1 MISPAARAPQKNRSA
16 FPLHDENSAAWQRL
30 LSWRLFRASRA
41 LAAEAM
47 RTDLERFFNPRS
59 IAIIGASRDFM
70 TISGQ
75 PLKHLQSHHYQ
86 GRLYPVNPRYP
97 EVGGVKCYAS
107 LAEVPET
114 PDLVL
119 ILVNASRVADML
131 RQCGEKRVPY
141 VIIFSSGFSEMGG
154 EGVRLQQELS
164 EIARSHD
171 IGVIGPNCQGMM
183 NVADG
188 VFAGFGSVFFTD
200 YEPGAVSMVSQS
212 GGFGF
217 SVMNLSSKDG
227 GLPFRQMVTTGNEI
241 GVSTLDFI
249 DYFIQDPKT
258 RIIAGYLEGA
268 KDARRLPEIGQ
279 KALAAGK
286 PILMWKVGNTE
297 QGQKAAASHTANLG
311 GAMALYKAAFRQHG
325 IIQVED
331 IQDVVDYGRAFGSGR
346 LPEGNRL
353 AIITISGG
361 AGILMTDECIGRGM
375 RMAELAPATVAKLRE
390 FVPSFGSL
398 NNPVDVTAAI
408 FNDLSLINRTLQ
420 AIVDDP
426 GVDCI
431 AMINASLQGEIAKKI
446 AAEIVAVAGRTD
458 KPICIAWSARD
469 VMAPEA
475 YAALDAARIPHY
487 KSPVRCGRAMAAVS
501 WYAEVKRR
509 NEARRG
515 EKPLAIS
522 KPAAAGILAGRSGD
536 VAEHAAK
543 RVLAEYGI
551 PVTGEALATSRQ
563 EAVAAAKRIG
573 YPVAIKVQS
582 PDISHKTEA
591 RAVRLGI
598 ATGSELEAAYEE
610 VLANARAYQKDARIE
625 GVLVQEM
632 VQSGVET
639 ILGVTNDPLFGP
651 AVMFGLGGIFAEV
664 LKDVSFRL
672 APVTPAVARDMIEEI
687 AGYPLLAGARGKPP
701 ADIAALA
708 DAIVRLSALAMDLKD
723 RVSELD
729 INPLFVFAEGEGVK
743 AADALIKVKA

>member
-1 MISPAARAPQKNRSA
+1 
-16 FPLHDENSAAWQRL
+16 
-30 LSWRLFRASRA
+30 
-41 LAAEAM
+41 M
-47 RTDLERFFNPRS
+47 RTDLERFFHPAS
-59 IAIIGASRDFM
+59 IAIIGASQDFI

-75 PLKHLQSHHYQ
+75 PLKHLQSHGYK
-86 GRLYPVNPRYP
+86 GKLYPVNPRYG
-97 EVGGVKCYAS
+97 EVAGVKCYPS

-131 RQCGEKRVPY
+131 KQCGAKGVPY

-154 EGVRLQQELS
+154 EGVKLQQQLK
-164 EIARSHD
+164 EIAAAHD

-183 NVADG
+183 NVADS

-200 YEPGAVSMVSQS
+200 YEPGGVSMVSQS

-241 GVSTLDFI
+241 GVSTLDFM
-249 DYFIQDPKT
+249 DYFIRDPHT
-258 RIIAGYLEGA
+258 ALIAGYLEGA
-268 KDARRLPEIGQ
+268 KDAHRLPEIGR

-311 GAMALYKAAFRQHG
+311 GAMALYKAAFKQNG

-331 IQDVVDYGRAFGSGR
+331 IQDVVDYGRAFRGGK
-346 LPEGNRL
+346 LPKGNRL

-375 RMAELAPATVAKLRE
+375 CLADLSPETGAKLKE
-390 FVPSFGSL
+390 FVPSFGSIH
-398 NNPVDVTAAI
+398 NPVDVTAAI
-408 FNDLSLINRTLQ
+408 FNDLTLINRTLQ

-446 AAEIVAVAGRTD
+446 ADEIVAVASKTD

-475 YAALDAARIPHY
+475 YAALEAARIPHY

-501 WYAEVKRR
+501 WYAE
-509 NEARRG
+509 ARRRWQRQKND
-515 EKPLAIS
+515 KPLVLAS
-522 KPAAAGILAGRSGD
+522 SAARKALEGKTAD
-536 VAEHAAK
+536 VSEHAAK
-543 RVLAEYGI
+543 RILSKYGI
-551 PVTGEALATSRQ
+551 GVTQEELATTREQALAI
-563 EAVAAAKRIG
+563 AKRIG

-591 RAVRLGI
+591 KAVRLDI
-598 ATGSELEAAYEE
+598 GSDGELAPAYDE
-610 VLANARAYQKDARIE
+610 VLANARAYKRDAVIE

-632 VQSGVET
+632 VRGGVET
-639 ILGVTNDPLFGP
+639 ILGITNDPLFGP

-672 APVTPAVARDMIEEI
+672 APVTPAVAREMIEEI
-687 AGYPLLAGARGKPP
+687 AGYPVLAGARGKAR
-701 ADIAALA
+701 ADVDALA
-708 DAIVRLSALAMDLKD
+708 DAIARLSALAVDLKD
-723 RVSELD
+723 HVAELD
-729 INPLFVFAEGEGVK
+729 INPLFVFAGGKGVK
-743 AADALIKVKA
+743 AADALIKPVTK

>member
-1 MISPAARAPQKNRSA
+1 
-16 FPLHDENSAAWQRL
+16 
-30 LSWRLFRASRA
+30 
-41 LAAEAM
+41 M

-59 IAIIGASRDFM
+59 IAIIGASQDFI

-75 PLKHLQSHHYQ
+75 PLKHLQSHGYQ
-86 GRLYPVNPRYP
+86 GKLYPVNPRYQ
-97 EVGGVKCYAS
+97 EVAGVKCHSS

-131 RQCGEKRVPY
+131 QQCGKKGVPY

-154 EGVRLQQELS
+154 EGVKLQQQLA
-164 EIARSHD
+164 EIAREYD

-188 VFAGFGSVFFTD
+188 VYAGFGSVFFTD
-200 YEPGAVSMVSQS
+200 YEPGRVSMVSQS

-249 DYFIQDPKT
+249 DYFIQDPRT
-258 RIIAGYLEGA
+258 DIIAGYLEGA
-268 KDARRLPEIGQ
+268 KDAWRLPEIGQ

-311 GAMALYKAAFRQHG
+311 GAMALYKAAFKQNG

-331 IQDVVDYGRAFGSGR
+331 IQDVVDYGRAFRNGR
-346 LPEGNRL
+346 LPRGNRL

-375 RMAELAPATVAKLRE
+375 RLADLAPETAAKLRE
-390 FVPSFGSL
+390 FVPSFGSI

-420 AIVDDP
+420 TIVDDP

-431 AMINASLQGEIAKKI
+431 AMINASLQGEIASRI
-446 AAEIVAVAGRTD
+446 AAEIVVVAGKTD
-458 KPICIAWSARD
+458 KPIYITWSARD

-475 YAALDAARIPHY
+475 YAALEAARIPHY
-487 KSPVRCGRAMAAVS
+487 KSPVRCGRALAAVS
-501 WYAEVKRR
+501 WYAE
-509 NEARRG
+509 ARRRRDRQG
-515 EKPLAIS
+515 KETALTLSSAVARKALEGKTA
-522 KPAAAGILAGRSGD
+522 D
-536 VAEHAAK
+536 VSEYHAK
-543 RVLAEYGI
+543 RILAEYGI
-551 PVTGEALATSRQ
+551 PVTREALATTKDQ
-563 EAVAAAKRIG
+563 ALAGAKRIG

-582 PDISHKTEA
+582 PDIPHKTEA

-598 ATGSELEAAYEE
+598 ASDGELAFAYDGI
-610 VLANARAYQKDARIE
+610 LANARAYNKSARIE

-632 VQSGVET
+632 LKDGLEA

-672 APVTPAVARDMIEEI
+672 APVTPSVAREMVEEI
-687 AGYPLLAGARGKPP
+687 AGYPVLAGARGRPR
-701 ADIAALA
+701 ADVDALV
-708 DAIVRLSALAMDLKD
+708 DAIVRLSALAVDLKD
-723 RVSELD
+723 RVGELD
-729 INPLFVFAEGEGVK
+729 INPLFVFAEGRGVK
-743 AADALIKVKA
+743 AADALIKPKG

>member
-1 MISPAARAPQKNRSA
+1 
-16 FPLHDENSAAWQRL
+16 
-30 LSWRLFRASRA
+30 
-41 LAAEAM
+41 M
-47 RTDLERFFNPRS
+47 RTDLERFFNPGS
-59 IAIIGASRDFM
+59 IAIIGASQDFM

-86 GRLYPVNPRYP
+86 GRLYPINPRYQ
-97 EVGGVKCYAS
+97 EVAGVKCYPS
-107 LAEVPET
+107 LAELPET

-131 RQCGEKRVPY
+131 KQCGEKGVPY

-154 EGVRLQQELS
+154 EGVKLQRQLA
-164 EIARSHD
+164 EIARQFK

-183 NVADG
+183 NFADG
-188 VFAGFGSVFFTD
+188 VYAGFGSVFFTD
-200 YEPGAVSMVSQS
+200 YESGRVSMVSQS

-258 RIIAGYLEGA
+258 DIIAGYLEGA
-268 KDARRLPEIGQ
+268 KDAWRLPEIGQ

-311 GAMALYKAAFRQHG
+311 GAMALYKAAFKQNG

-331 IQDVVDYGRAFGSGR
+331 IQDVVDCGRAFRNGR
-346 LPEGNRL
+346 LPKGNRL

-375 RMAELAPATVAKLRE
+375 RLADLAPETAAKLRE
-390 FVPSFGSL
+390 FVPSFGSV

-420 AIVDDP
+420 TIVDDP

-431 AMINASLQGEIAKKI
+431 AMINASLQGEIANKI
-446 AAEIVAVAGRTD
+446 AAEIVAVAGKTD
-458 KPICIAWSARD
+458 KPIYITWSARD

-475 YAALDAARIPHY
+475 YAALEAARIPHY
-487 KSPVRCGRAMAAVS
+487 KSPVRCGRALAAVS
-501 WYAEVKRR
+501 WYAESKRR
-509 NEARRG
+509 NEARRA
-515 EKPLAIS
+515 ERPLTLN
-522 KPAAAGILAGRSGD
+522 KPAAAKMLAGKTGD

-551 PVTGEALATSRQ
+551 PVTQEELATTKDQALAI
-563 EAVAAAKRIG
+563 ANRIG

-591 RAVRLGI
+591 RAVRLNITSDG
-598 ATGSELEAAYEE
+598 ELTIAYEE
-610 VLANARAYQKDARIE
+610 ILGNARAYKKDARIE

-632 VQSGVET
+632 VRDGVEA
-639 ILGVTNDPLFGP
+639 ILGISNDPLFGP

-672 APVTPAVARDMIEEI
+672 APVTPSVAREMVEEI
-687 AGYPLLAGARGKPP
+687 AGYPVLAGARGRPR
-701 ADIAALA
+701 ADVDALV
-708 DAIVRLSALAMDLKD
+708 DAIVRLSALAIDLKD
-723 RVSELD
+723 HVGELD
-729 INPLFVFAEGEGVK
+729 INPLFVFPAGRGVK
-743 AADALIKVKA
+743 AADALIRPKTAEQKK

>member
-1 MISPAARAPQKNRSA
+1 
-16 FPLHDENSAAWQRL
+16 
-30 LSWRLFRASRA
+30 
-41 LAAEAM
+41 M

-59 IAIIGASRDFM
+59 IAIIGASQDFI

-86 GRLYPVNPRYP
+86 GRLYPINPRYP
-97 EVGGVKCYAS
+97 EVAGVKCYPS
-107 LAEVPET
+107 LAELPET

-131 RQCGEKRVPY
+131 KQCGEKGVPY

-154 EGVRLQQELS
+154 EGVKLQRQLA
-164 EIARSHD
+164 EIARQFK

-183 NVADG
+183 NFADG
-188 VFAGFGSVFFTD
+188 VYAGFGSVFFTD
-200 YEPGAVSMVSQS
+200 YESGRVSMVSQS

-249 DYFIQDPKT
+249 DYFIQDPRT
-258 RIIAGYLEGA
+258 DIIAGYLEGA
-268 KDARRLPEIGQ
+268 KDAWRLPEIGQ

-311 GAMALYKAAFRQHG
+311 GAMALYKAAFKQNG

-331 IQDVVDYGRAFGSGR
+331 IQDVVDYGRAFRNGR
-346 LPEGNRL
+346 LPKGNRL

-361 AGILMTDECIGRGM
+361 AGILMTDECISRGM
-375 RMAELAPATVAKLRE
+375 RLADLAPETAAKLRE
-390 FVPSFGSL
+390 FVPSFGSV

-420 AIVDDP
+420 TIVDDP

-431 AMINASLQGEIAKKI
+431 AMINASLQGEIANRI
-446 AAEIVAVAGRTD
+446 AAEIVAVAGKTD
-458 KPICIAWSARD
+458 KPIYISWSARD

-475 YAALDAARIPHY
+475 YAALEAARIPHY
-487 KSPVRCGRAMAAVS
+487 KSPVRCGRALAAVS
-501 WYAEVKRR
+501 WYAESKRR
-509 NEARRG
+509 NEARRA
-515 EKPLAIS
+515 EKPLTLN
-522 KPAAAGILAGRSGD
+522 KPAAAKMLAGKTGD

-551 PVTGEALATSRQ
+551 PVTQEELTTTKDQALAS
-563 EAVAAAKRIG
+563 AKRIG

-582 PDISHKTEA
+582 PDIPHKTEA
-591 RAVRLGI
+591 RAVRLNITSDG
-598 ATGSELEAAYEE
+598 ELAIAYEE
-610 VLANARAYQKDARIE
+610 ILGNARAYKMDARIE

-632 VQSGVET
+632 VRDGVEA

-672 APVTPAVARDMIEEI
+672 APVTASVAREMIEEI
-687 AGYPLLAGARGKPP
+687 AGYPVLAGTRGRPR
-701 ADIAALA
+701 ADIGALV
-708 DAIVRLSALAMDLKD
+708 DAIVRLSALAVDLKD
-723 RVSELD
+723 HVAELD
-729 INPLFVFAEGEGVK
+729 INPLFVFGEGNGVK
-743 AADALIKVKA
+743 AADALIKPVTK

>member
-1 MISPAARAPQKNRSA
+1 
-16 FPLHDENSAAWQRL
+16 
-30 LSWRLFRASRA
+30 
-41 LAAEAM
+41 M
-47 RTDLERFFNPRS
+47 RTDLERFFNPGS
-59 IAIIGASRDFM
+59 IAIIGASQDFI

-75 PLKHLQSHHYQ
+75 PLKHLLSHHYK

-97 EVGGVKCYAS
+97 EVAGVKCYPS

-119 ILVNASRVADML
+119 ILVNAVRVADML
-131 RQCGEKRVPY
+131 KQCGAKGVPY

-154 EGVRLQQELS
+154 EGVKLQRELA
-164 EIARSHD
+164 EIARTHD
-171 IGVIGPNCQGMM
+171 IGVIGPNCQGMI

-200 YEPGAVSMVSQS
+200 YEPGRVSMVSQS

-241 GVSTLDFI
+241 GVSTLDFM
-249 DYFIQDPKT
+249 DYFIKDPKT
-258 RIIAGYLEGA
+258 DIIGGYLEGA
-268 KDARRLPEIGQ
+268 KDAHRLPEIGQ

-311 GAMALYKAAFRQHG
+311 GAMALYQAAFRQNG

-331 IQDVVDYGRAFGSGR
+331 IQDVVDYGRAFRSGR
-346 LPEGNRL
+346 LPQGNRL

-361 AGILMTDECIGRGM
+361 AGILMTDECIARGM
-375 RMAELAPATVAKLRE
+375 RLAELAPATVAKLRE
-390 FVPSFGSL
+390 FVPSFGSI

-431 AMINASLQGEIAKKI
+431 AMINASLQGEIAERI
-446 AAEIVAVAGRTD
+446 AGEIVAVAGKTD
-458 KPICIAWSARD
+458 KPIYITWSARD
-469 VMAPEA
+469 VMAPAA
-475 YAALDAARIPHY
+475 YAVLETARIPHY
-487 KSPVRCGRAMAAVS
+487 KSPVRCGRAIAAVS
-501 WYAEVKRR
+501 WYAEAKRS
-509 NEARRG
+509 NEARRA
-515 EKPLAIS
+515 EKPLVLD
-522 KPAAAGILAGRSGD
+522 KPAAARMLAGRTGD
-536 VAEHAAK
+536 VSEHAAK

-551 PVTGEALATSRQ
+551 PVTREEVATAKEQALSI
-563 EAVAAAKRIG
+563 AKRIG
-573 YPVAIKVQS
+573 YPVAVKVQS
-582 PDISHKTEA
+582 PDIPHKTEA
-591 RAVRLGI
+591 KAVKLNLG
-598 ATGSELEAAYEE
+598 SDDELAAAFDE
-610 VLANARAYQKDARIE
+610 VLANARAYKKDANIE

-632 VQSGVET
+632 LRDGVET

-651 AVMFGLGGIFAEV
+651 AIMFGLGGIFAEV

-672 APVTPAVARDMIEEI
+672 APVTPSVAREMVDEI
-687 AGYPLLAGARGKPP
+687 AGYPVLAGARGRPR
-701 ADIAALA
+701 ADVDALV
-708 DAIVRLSALAMDLKD
+708 DAIVRLSALAVDLKD
-723 RVSELD
+723 HVGELD
-729 INPLFVFAEGEGVK
+729 INPLFVFPQGKGVK
-743 AADALIKVKA
+743 AADALIKLKAGDKG

>member
-1 MISPAARAPQKNRSA
+1 
-16 FPLHDENSAAWQRL
+16 
-30 LSWRLFRASRA
+30 
-41 LAAEAM
+41 M

-59 IAIIGASRDFM
+59 IAIIGASQDFI

-75 PLKHLQSHHYQ
+75 PLKHLQSHGYQ
-86 GRLYPVNPRYP
+86 GKLYPVNPRYQ
-97 EVGGVKCYAS
+97 EVAGVKCHSS

-131 RQCGEKRVPY
+131 QQCGKKGVPY

-154 EGVRLQQELS
+154 EGVKLQQQLA
-164 EIARSHD
+164 EIAREYD

-188 VFAGFGSVFFTD
+188 VYAGFGSVFFTD
-200 YEPGAVSMVSQS
+200 YEPGRVSMVSQS

-249 DYFIQDPKT
+249 DYFIQDPRT
-258 RIIAGYLEGA
+258 DIIAGYLEGA
-268 KDARRLPEIGQ
+268 KDAWRLPEIGQ

-311 GAMALYKAAFRQHG
+311 GAMALYKAAFKQNG

-331 IQDVVDYGRAFGSGR
+331 IQDVVDYGRAFRNGR
-346 LPEGNRL
+346 LPRGNRL

-375 RMAELAPATVAKLRE
+375 RLADLAPETAAKLRE
-390 FVPSFGSL
+390 FVPSFGSI

-420 AIVDDP
+420 TIVDDP

-431 AMINASLQGEIAKKI
+431 AMINASLQGEIASRI
-446 AAEIVAVAGRTD
+446 AAEIVVVAGKTD
-458 KPICIAWSARD
+458 KPIYITWSARD

-475 YAALDAARIPHY
+475 YAALEAARIPHY
-487 KSPVRCGRAMAAVS
+487 KSPVRCGRALAAVS
-501 WYAEVKRR
+501 WYAE
-509 NEARRG
+509 ARRRRDRQG
-515 EKPLAIS
+515 KETALTLSSAVARKALEGKTA
-522 KPAAAGILAGRSGD
+522 D
-536 VAEHAAK
+536 VSEYHAK
-543 RVLAEYGI
+543 RILAEYGI
-551 PVTGEALATSRQ
+551 PVTREALATTKDQ
-563 EAVAAAKRIG
+563 ALAGAKRIG

-582 PDISHKTEA
+582 PDIPHKTEA

-598 ATGSELEAAYEE
+598 ASDGELAFAYDGI
-610 VLANARAYQKDARIE
+610 LANARAYNKSARIE

-632 VQSGVET
+632 LKDGLEA

-672 APVTPAVARDMIEEI
+672 APVTPSVAREMVEEI
-687 AGYPLLAGARGKPP
+687 AGYPVLAGARGRPR
-701 ADIAALA
+701 ADVDALV
-708 DAIVRLSALAMDLKD
+708 DAIVHLSALAVDLKD
-723 RVSELD
+723 RVGELD
-729 INPLFVFAEGEGVK
+729 INPLFVFAEGRGVK
-743 AADALIKVKA
+743 AADALIKPKG

>member
-1 MISPAARAPQKNRSA
+1 M
-16 FPLHDENSAAWQRL
+16 H
-30 LSWRLFRASRA
+30 
-41 LAAEAM
+41 
-47 RTDLERFFNPRS
+47 TDLERFFNPRS
-59 IAIIGASRDFM
+59 IAIIGASQDFI

-75 PLKHLQSHHYQ
+75 PLKHLQSHGYQ
-86 GRLYPVNPRYP
+86 GKLYPVNPRYQ
-97 EVGGVKCYAS
+97 EVAGVKCYPS
-107 LAEVPET
+107 LAELPET

-119 ILVNASRVADML
+119 ILINASRVADML
-131 RQCGEKRVPY
+131 KECGNKGVPY

-154 EGVRLQQELS
+154 EGVKLQRQLA
-164 EIARSHD
+164 EIARQFK
-171 IGVIGPNCQGMM
+171 IGVIGPNCQGMI

-188 VFAGFGSVFFTD
+188 VYAGFGSVFFTD
-200 YEPGAVSMVSQS
+200 YEPGRVSMVSQS

-249 DYFIQDPKT
+249 DYFIQDPRT
-258 RIIAGYLEGA
+258 DIIAGYLEGA
-268 KDARRLPEIGQ
+268 KDAWRLPEIGQ

-311 GAMALYKAAFRQHG
+311 GAMALYKAAFKQNG

-331 IQDVVDYGRAFGSGR
+331 IQDVVDYGRAFRNGR
-346 LPEGNRL
+346 LPKGNRL

-375 RMAELAPATVAKLRE
+375 RLADLAPETVARLRE
-390 FVPSFGSL
+390 FVPSFGSI

-420 AIVDDP
+420 TIVDDP

-431 AMINASLQGEIAKKI
+431 AMINASLQGEIANKI
-446 AAEIVAVAGRTD
+446 AAEIVAVAGKTD
-458 KPICIAWSARD
+458 KPIYITWSARD

-475 YAALDAARIPHY
+475 YAALEAARIPHY
-487 KSPVRCGRAMAAVS
+487 KSPVRCGRALAAVS
-501 WYAEVKRR
+501 WYAE
-509 NEARRG
+509 ARRRRDRQ
-515 EKPLAIS
+515 S
-522 KPAAAGILAGRSGD
+522 KERALTLSSAVARKALEGKTAD
-536 VAEHAAK
+536 VSEYHAK
-543 RVLAEYGI
+543 RILAEYGI
-551 PVTGEALATSRQ
+551 PVTREELATTKDQALAI
-563 EAVAAAKRIG
+563 AKRIG

-598 ATGSELEAAYEE
+598 ASDGELASAYDEI
-610 VLANARAYQKDARIE
+610 LGNARAYNKSAGIE

-632 VQSGVET
+632 LKDGLEA

-672 APVTPAVARDMIEEI
+672 APVTPSVAREMVEEI
-687 AGYPLLAGARGKPP
+687 AGYPVLAGARGRPH
-701 ADIAALA
+701 ADVEALV
-708 DAIVRLSALAMDLKD
+708 DAIVRLSALAVDLKD
-723 RVSELD
+723 HVGELD
-729 INPLFVFAEGEGVK
+729 INPLFVFPAGRGVK
-743 AADALIKVKA
+743 AADALIRPHVSTS